1 LTKIHLQIH
10 GKVQGVLYRQ
20 SAREL
25 AKLLGLDGWIKNNP
39 NGTVELEA
47 RGPEEAIEQFLSWC
61 RKGPPRAEVHQI
73 TVVSR
78 EVMEPA
84 PACSDHRH
92 FQIVG

>member
-10 GKVQGVLYRQ
+10 GKVQGVFYRQ

-39 NGTVELEA
+39 DGTVELEA
-47 RGPEEAIEQFLSWC
+47 RGAEQAVEQFLSWC
-61 RKGPPRAEVHQI
+61 QKGPPHAEVRQI

-78 EVMEPA
+78 EVMEQA
-84 PACSDHRH
+84 QARSDHRH